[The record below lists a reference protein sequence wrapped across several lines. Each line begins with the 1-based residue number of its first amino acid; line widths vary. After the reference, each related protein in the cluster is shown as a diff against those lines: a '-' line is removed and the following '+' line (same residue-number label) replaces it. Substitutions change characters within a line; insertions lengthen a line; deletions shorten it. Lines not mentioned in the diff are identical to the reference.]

1 VTDPAS
7 LASLASL
14 RDTEG
19 VDPAFADLDALPTA
33 ARLAAIVAGQRRAVD
48 AVAAAAP
55 ELARAADAIASRLAA
70 GGRLA
75 YAGAGTSGR
84 LAALDAAELPPT
96 FAFERT
102 VVLMAGGPDA
112 FTNSREGAEDDAQAG
127 HDAVTAAALGASDA
141 LIGVAASGRTPFTIA
156 AVRAARAAGAF
167 TVAFASVHPSPLLA
181 AADVAVWL
189 DTGPEV
195 LAGSTRLA
203 AGTAQKAALNALSTA
218 VMIALGGAY
227 GNLMVGMRAS
237 NAKLRI
243 RAAAIVARA
252 CAVDAAT
259 AQAALDAA
267 GGDVR
272 TAIVTLRAGVS
283 ADVARAVLARHT
295 LRVRDAL
302 AALNVPS
309 GLPPA

>member
-1 VTDPAS
+1 MTLPYP
-7 LASLASL
+7 

-19 VDPAFADLDALPTA
+19 VDPAFADLDTLA
-33 ARLAAIVAGQRRAVD
+33 AAPLIDAIVAGQRRAIAAVD
-48 AVAAAAP
+48 AAAP
-55 ELARAADAIASRLAA
+55 LLARAADAIAARVAA

-96 FAFERT
+96 FGFDRT
-102 VVLMAGGPDA
+102 VVLMAGGSDA
-112 FTNSREGAEDDAQAG
+112 FTQAREGAEDDVQAG
-127 HDAVTAAALGASDA
+127 HDAVIGASLSHGDA

-156 AVRAARAAGAF
+156 AVHAARAAGAF
-167 TVAFASVHPSPLLA
+167 TVAFANVHPSPLLA

-218 VMIALGGAY
+218 VMVQLGGAY

-237 NAKLRI
+237 NAKLRA
-243 RAAAIVARA
+243 RAAAIVAGA
-252 CAVDAAT
+252 TGLDPESAA
-259 AQAALDAA
+259 AALAAAA
-267 GGDVR
+267 GDIR
-272 TAIVTLRAGVS
+272 TAIVAVRAGVGVD
-283 ADVARAVLARHT
+283 AARTALARHGG
-295 LRVRDAL
+295 RVRATLTAL
-302 AALNVPS
+302 GAPS
-309 GLPPA
+309 APIA